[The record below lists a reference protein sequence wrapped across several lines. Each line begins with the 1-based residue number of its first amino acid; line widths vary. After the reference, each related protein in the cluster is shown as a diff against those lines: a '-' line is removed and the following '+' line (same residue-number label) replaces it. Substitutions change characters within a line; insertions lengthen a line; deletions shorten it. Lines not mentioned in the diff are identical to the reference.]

1 MLAEKTV
8 GPEASYLRRLGTL
21 SGLLCGIVA
30 LLGLVLVV
38 RQPSAENLV
47 ALLMCAGVSGAG
59 FVLARGN

>member
-8 GPEASYLRRLGTL
+8 GPGASYLRRLGAL
-21 SGLLCGIVA
+21 SGLLCGIAA

-38 RQPSAENLV
+38 RQPSAENV
-47 ALLMCAGVSGAG
+47 AAVVACAGVSGAG